1 MREREREKVE
11 GRKCVVERD
20 SERQMA
26 AADVSGVPPPPPPP
40 VCPVVGDE
48 KAVKKRFEIKK
59 WNAVALWAWGTYA
72 ARVYTLYSLAAYM
85 CSTRC
90 IVCTPQR
97 ERKRERERLSGR
109 ETDYHYIY
117 VYIYVVFVLY
127 THGTFV
133 RSRGMQILLSITV
146 PFAATILWTCVSSV
160 KPIRYVD
167 IHSRMHPSLRT
178 SHSIT
183 RR

>member
-1 MREREREKVE
+1 MREREKVE

-20 SERQMA
+20 IERQMA

-97 ERKRERERLSGR
+97 ERERERERLIII
-109 ETDYHYIY
+109 IY
-117 VYIYVVFVLY
+117 MYVVFVLY

-133 RSRGMQILLSITV
+133 RSRGMQILLSTTV

-160 KPIRYVD
+160 RPIRYVD